1 MKFERKQC
9 TILMTMEPRI
19 LLDTLLTC
27 EKLKGTMRHCVTSND
42 QKESVASHSWLMALM
57 AYFMKD
63 EFKDVDMNKVIVMC
77 LIHDLGEAFTGDIPV
92 FDKTKEDEEKEEVS
106 LFQWVESLPFPY
118 NEELRNLFEEMKE
131 QKTLEAKIYKSIDKM
146 EAVFQHNVSPIST
159 WLDFE
164 YDLNLTYGFD
174 QVSFSDYLL
183 NIRKEIYKDTVKKI
197 KEEANV

>member
-1 MKFERKQC
+1 
-9 TILMTMEPRI
+9 MEPRI

-146 EAVFQHNVSPIST
+146 EAVFQHNVSDIST

-164 YDLNLTYGFD
+164 YDLNLSYGFD
-174 QVSFSDYLL
+174 QVLFSDYLL
-183 NIRKEIYKDTVKKI
+183 KIRKEIYQDTVKKI
-197 KEEANV
+197 EEVANV